1 MNKNT
6 EPQNI
11 NLLTDFGFKRI
22 FGTEQYKKNLI
33 HFLNAFLPPYIGPVT
48 DISYR
53 QSEQL
58 GLTDKEKRL
67 VFDVFCADQN
77 RDNIIV
83 EMQQARQEFL
93 KNRLIAYTSRIISS
107 SLRRGDRM
115 YNYPTVISII
125 LVDFGIKELAGRE
138 EFVQQVMLKDDRN
151 EIFSE
156 KMSFLLIDLSKFA
169 ARKRFVKL
177 ADDREK
183 WCYAIKNMWQMG
195 ENDIP
200 AENAVFHE
208 LYEECKLT
216 KLTDMEKQEY
226 EKSILEYE
234 DVKEAMAYN
243 RRMAKAEGFEDGFE
257 KGMEKG
263 MEKGRKEGIEE
274 GMEKGRAEGREEA
287 LLQTAKKL
295 LELGVPLV
303 DVVSATG
310 LSEEQLTSVRKQ

>member
-1 MNKNT
+1 MNSK

-53 QSEQL
+53 PTEQL
-58 GLTDKEKRL
+58 GLTDREKRL

-83 EMQQARQEFL
+83 EMQQASQEFL
-93 KNRLIAYTSRIISS
+93 KNRIIAYASRLISS
-107 SLRRGDRM
+107 SLQRGDRV

-125 LVDFGIKELAGRE
+125 LVDFSIRELAGRE
-138 EFVQQVMLKDDRN
+138 DFVQHVILKDDRN

-169 ARKRFVKL
+169 GRKSFGKL
-177 ADDREK
+177 SDDRQK
-183 WCYAIKNMWQMG
+183 WCYAIKNMWQMK
-195 ENDIP
+195 ESDIP
-200 AENAVFHE
+200 ASYDIFHA
-208 LYEECKLT
+208 LYEDCKLS
-216 KLTDMEKQEY
+216 KLNDMEKQEY

-234 DVKEAMAYN
+234 DVKEAMDYN
-243 RRMAKAEGFEDGFE
+243 RRLAKAEGFSDGFE

-263 MEKGRKEGIEE
+263 KKEGIEE
-274 GMEKGRAEGREEA
+274 GMEKGREEGREEA
-287 LLQTAKKL
+287 LLQTAKNF
-295 LELGVPLV
+295 LELGIPLA
-303 DVVSATG
+303 DVIKATG
-310 LSEEQLTSVRKQ
+310 LSEEKIIKGA

>member
-1 MNKNT
+1 MNNK

-53 QSEQL
+53 PTEQL
-58 GLTDKEKRL
+58 GLTDREKRL

-83 EMQQARQEFL
+83 EMQQASQEFL
-93 KNRLIAYTSRIISS
+93 KNRIIAYASRLISG
-107 SLRRGDRM
+107 SLQRGDRV

-125 LVDFGIKELAGRE
+125 LVDFSIRELAGRE
-138 EFVQQVMLKDDRN
+138 DFVQHVMLKDDRN

-169 ARKRFVKL
+169 ARKSFGKL
-177 ADDREK
+177 SDDRQK
-183 WCYAIKNMWQMG
+183 WCYAIKNMWQMQ
-195 ENDIP
+195 ESDIP
-200 AENAVFHE
+200 ASYDIFHA
-208 LYEECKLT
+208 LYEDCKLS
-216 KLTDMEKQEY
+216 KLNDMEKQEY

-234 DVKEAMAYN
+234 DVKEAMDYN
-243 RRMAKAEGFEDGFE
+243 RRLAKAEGFSDGFE

-263 MEKGRKEGIEE
+263 RDEGRE
-274 GMEKGRAEGREEA
+274 EGREEA
-287 LLQTAKKL
+287 LLQTAKNL
-295 LELGVPLV
+295 LELGISLAEVAK
-303 DVVSATG
+303 ATG
-310 LSEEQLTSVRKQ
+310 LSEEEIKQKCSFSI